1 MLSER
6 GLNVRKA
13 WCINAC
19 WDKHRPLLH
28 IFAYI
33 CFPSP
38 KTPIAAPPHLLHRC
52 YILILQKLL
61 LKKKKK
67 RRKNLCLRV
76 ICSVITPSFCGCC
89 VHTLVFLFFNL
100 FFSGSVS
107 LTAAERISPF
117 SLSCPCCKDHF
128 QRWNLFFFLQGFFT
142 GVVAPK
148 KCSCYQGNRLDGQ
161 HEQARLASA
170 VNLARCFLSKP
181 CHPDA
186 RTHNKQSPRVLPA
199 ANLRW
204 SSESL
209 CDWLWARPLS
219 VIGQTHLFRRPRWH
233 KGGREFFFFW
243 NIHTNSTVIP
253 RINWPA
259 RAQISEKCALQKKNG
274 A

>member
-1 MLSER
+1 MRSER

-13 WCINAC
+13 WYINAC

-33 CFPSP
+33 FPSP

-61 LKKKKK
+61 LKK
-67 RRKNLCLRV
+67 RKNLCLRV

-89 VHTLVFLFFNL
+89 VHTLVFFIFNF

-117 SLSCPCCKDHF
+117 SLSCPFCKDHF
-128 QRWNLFFFLQGFFT
+128 QRWNLFFFAGFLHRCGGSQKNAAVT
-142 GVVAPK
+142 RETDRTD
-148 KCSCYQGNRLDGQ
+148 STSRR
-161 HEQARLASA
+161 RLASA

-233 KGGREFFFFW
+233 KGGREFFFF
-243 NIHTNSTVIP
+243 
-253 RINWPA
+253 
-259 RAQISEKCALQKKNG
+259 
-274 A
+274 